1 MNQYYF
7 LVHFIHQMILNIFFN
22 KNMKTATYIYFFEK
36 IKWIIFERIMLLSK
50 CSYHKDRY
58 ELDVIYERSY
68 LQIFVDDGCRKD
80 LSDLTNKPFFMIRD
94 DAEGHR

>member
-36 IKWIIFERIMLLSK
+36 IKWIIFERIMLLSLNITK
-50 CSYHKDRY
+50 TDMNLTSFMNDPIFK
-58 ELDVIYERSY
+58 Y
-68 LQIFVDDGCRKD
+68 L
-80 LSDLTNKPFFMIRD
+80 
-94 DAEGHR
+94 